1 MERHRPERGGGLVF
15 YNSAGTPIT
24 GGSTSTPIAAYIQGD
39 HATRTTSG
47 FTDNKSSLDV
57 YRPNA
62 AQTPD
67 VWSDFQL
74 MGSAATYPNSS
85 APGALAT
92 STLPVYTSKPTDSTL
107 DDVIA
112 LFPNTS
118 TTSGYGPNLYE
129 VRVYTAA
136 NGHPRSLG
144 YDWAEI
150 SVNPSAHTWSLVY
163 SSAAASATTAPAA
176 PTAVSATAGNASATV
191 HWTAPTDNGGAA
203 ITGYQV
209 EYSSNGGTSYTP
221 FGTVASAASTSQ
233 TITGLTNGSSYLFKV
248 AAINSVG
255 TGAFSSASS
264 AVTPTAPATAPA
276 APTAVTATAGNASAT
291 VHWTAPADNGGA
303 AITGYQVEYSGNG
316 GTSYTPFGTVASAA
330 STSQT
335 ITGLTNGTAYLFKV
349 AAINSVGTGAF
360 SSPSAAVTPKAPT
373 VPGMPTTVTATA
385 GNASATVHWAAPAD
399 NGGAAITGYQVEYS
413 GNGGTS
419 YTAFG
424 TVASAASTSQ
434 TITGLTNGTAYLFKV
449 AAINSVGTGAFS
461 PASASVTP
469 TPNPV
474 VPGAPTAVMATAG
487 NATATVSWTAPADN
501 GGAAIAAYQVQYS
514 TDGGTTYVN
523 VGSTT
528 AGTSQKVTG
537 LTNGKQYL
545 FRVAAINSVGAGA
558 YSSPSSAVKP
568 LGTPT
573 TLAIGGSSTIG
584 YGSTARLG
592 ANLKANGTVL
602 AGATVKLYGEPKGK
616 STFSYLGS
624 AKTASTGS
632 ALLLPK
638 PTATER
644 YYWVFAGDT
653 THTGS
658 TSSIRTVTV
667 AQGVKV
673 HITAGTLKS
682 SYTEFVYGSFAP
694 TGSGSVDLQIYR
706 NGGWYR
712 LESTTVHRQKMPNGS
727 TYTGYLLK
735 RRIFTKGTY
744 RFRVYKP
751 STATLRYALS
761 GTITIKVV

>member
-1 MERHRPERGGGLVF
+1 MSFSIFGGRARRGSVAAAGVLGLLAAGLAIAAPAGATGTPPPWNGTDPNEAGGLVF
-15 YNSAGTPIT
+15 YNSAGTPVT

-62 AQTPD
+62 SQTPD

-74 MGSAATYPNSS
+74 MGSAATYPNPS

-92 STLPVYTSKPTDSTL
+92 SALPVYTSKASDSTL
-107 DDVIA
+107 DDVITT
-112 LFPNTS
+112 FPNDS

-136 NGHPRSLG
+136 NGHTRSSG

-150 SVNPSAHTWSLVY
+150 SVDPNAHTWSLVY
-163 SSAAASATTAPAA
+163 SSAAASTTTAPAA

-209 EYSSNGGTSYTP
+209 EYSSNGGTSYTQ

-264 AVTPTAPATAPA
+264 AVTPTAAVNATIPA
-276 APTAVTATAGNASAT
+276 APTGVTATAGNT
-291 VHWTAPADNGGA
+291 
-303 AITGYQVEYSGNG
+303 
-316 GTSYTPFGTVASAA
+316 
-330 STSQT
+330 
-335 ITGLTNGTAYLFKV
+335 
-349 AAINSVGTGAF
+349 
-360 SSPSAAVTPKAPT
+360 
-373 VPGMPTTVTATA
+373 
-385 GNASATVHWAAPAD
+385 
-399 NGGAAITGYQVEYS
+399 
-413 GNGGTS
+413 
-419 YTAFG
+419 
-424 TVASAASTSQ
+424 
-434 TITGLTNGTAYLFKV
+434 
-449 AAINSVGTGAFS
+449 
-461 PASASVTP
+461 
-469 TPNPV
+469 
-474 VPGAPTAVMATAG
+474 
-487 NATATVSWTAPADN
+487 TATVSWTAPTDN
-501 GGAAIAAYQVQYS
+501 GGAAITAYQVQYS
-514 TDGGTTYVN
+514 ADGGTTYFK

-528 AGTSQKVTG
+528 ASTSQTVTG
-537 LTNGKQYL
+537 LTNGTVYL
-545 FRVAAINSVGAGA
+545 FRVAAINSAGPSA
-558 YSSPSSAVKP
+558 YSAPSSAVEP

-584 YGSTARLG
+584 YGGPARLG
-592 ANLKANGTVL
+592 ANLKSNGTALV
-602 AGATVKLYGEPKGK
+602 GATVKLYGEPEGK

-644 YYWVFAGDT
+644 FYWVFPGDT
-653 THTGS
+653 THAGS

-682 SYTEFVYGSFAP
+682 SYTEVVYGNIVP
-694 TGSGSVDLQIYR
+694 TGSGTVDLQIFR

-712 LESTTVHRQKMPNGS
+712 LESTTIHRQKMPNGS
-727 TYTGYLLK
+727 TYTGYTLK